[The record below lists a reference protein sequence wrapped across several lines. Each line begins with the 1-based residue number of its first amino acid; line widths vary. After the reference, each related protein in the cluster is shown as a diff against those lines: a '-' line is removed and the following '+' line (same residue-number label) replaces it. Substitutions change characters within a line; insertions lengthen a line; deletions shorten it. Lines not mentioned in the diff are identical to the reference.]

1 MNCPLATLMLLIA
14 CGLVWSQTQNDPLI
28 DHGVAVPLA
37 ECRGV
42 VTAQDSNGR
51 NLVIACSLDL
61 SPRGWILVTD
71 IDSGKTEQ
79 IHCPEGVGNSPPY
92 ASLMA
97 TNGRFYTTQGKVL
110 LEFDPTASEW
120 TFHGTPSRT
129 AACYLSF
136 TEGPDG
142 VVWAGNAYTT
152 GLVSFDPKT
161 RQVRDHGRLDEA
173 QKYLSYLAVDDA
185 GWVYGGIGT
194 ARCNIVAYSPK
205 TGEKRQIVDEQQ
217 RKVGTASVYRGLDG
231 KVYGRADL
239 KGGTQWYRLFDGQAE
254 PIEPGEKVGPAPSGA
269 IGWGN
274 KRGRFPDGR
283 RVTHYDMLDKWL
295 EVQDSSSGQARR
307 IELDY
312 RSEGSVLRVL
322 TAGPDGKVY
331 GNSAHPSRGVV
342 YDPGTGVLDYQRG
355 AIARKGFAVQGE
367 YVIGGHYGGG
377 KLYVHDTT
385 KPWHMHASA
394 PSIKGAIA
402 ATDLMKLAESREGKI
417 DYIKS
422 HDLVLFRSDE
432 YGGQIHFSLA
442 APRDGQ
448 YHLIVAPYRSP
459 GYSRVQFY
467 LDGQKTGD
475 PYMGYHKVVEP
486 GQHLSFEPVALAA
499 GQHRISIE
507 TMKAD
512 GGNPWIGIRAMS
524 LTQKP
529 PDEAITRA
537 EPANPCL
544 VAAFAPD
551 INVPWGAAAHPD
563 GKHVMIS
570 GPPGYGHL
578 GGGIGIYNLKT
589 QESTLLTHEQLV
601 PHHSIMAMAPLDSGD
616 VVCGTTV
623 SGGHGSTAVAKEAV
637 LFILDWR
644 AKKIGYQTTPV
655 KGAGQVGLL
664 RKGGDGLIYG
674 LAGKTLFVF
683 DPSSRQVLH
692 TAPLAAHG
700 ARAVNGIACAPDG
713 NIYLVLSRAII
724 KVTAGTFEVT
734 KIADTPGNANAGIA
748 VVGRRVYFAVG
759 SHLWSVGMP

>member
-1 MNCPLATLMLLIA
+1 
-14 CGLVWSQTQNDPLI
+14 
-28 DHGVAVPLA
+28 
-37 ECRGV
+37 
-42 VTAQDSNGR
+42 
-51 NLVIACSLDL
+51 
-61 SPRGWILVTD
+61 
-71 IDSGKTEQ
+71 
-79 IHCPEGVGNSPPY
+79 
-92 ASLMA
+92 MA

-110 LEFDPTASEW
+110 LEFDPTAREW
-120 TFHGTPSRT
+120 TFHGTPSRA

-152 GLVSFDPKT
+152 GLVSFGPKT
-161 RQVRDHGRLDEA
+161 RQMRDHGRLDEA

-194 ARCNIVAYSPK
+194 ARCNIVAYNPR

-217 RKVGTASVYRGLDG
+217 RKVGTASVYRGVDG

-239 KGGTQWYRLFDGQAE
+239 RDGAQWYRLADGRAE
-254 PIEPGEKVGPAPSGA
+254 RIEQGAKAARAPSGA

-274 KRGRFPDGR
+274 KRGDLPDGR

-295 EVQDSSSGQARR
+295 EVQDPSSGETRR
-307 IELDY
+307 IEFEY
-312 RSEGSVLRVL
+312 QSEGSVLRVL

-342 YDPGTGVLDYQRG
+342 YDPETGVLEYQRG
-355 AIARKGFAVQGE
+355 AIARKGFAVQGK

-385 KPWHMHASA
+385 KPWHMHATAASV
-394 PSIKGAIA
+394 KNAIA
-402 ATDLMKLAESREGKI
+402 ATDLMKLAETREGKI
-417 DYIKS
+417 DHIKS

-442 APRDGQ
+442 VPRDGQ

-459 GYSRVQFY
+459 GYCKVQFY
-467 LDGQKTGD
+467 LDGQKIGD
-475 PYMGYHKVVEP
+475 PYVGYHKVVEP
-486 GQHLSFEPVALAA
+486 GPHLASGPATLAA

-507 TMKAD
+507 TMEAD
-512 GGNPWIGIRAMS
+512 AGNPWIGIRAMS

-529 PDEAITRA
+529 LAEAITRA
-537 EPANPCL
+537 EPANPRL
-544 VAAFAPD
+544 VATFAPD

-563 GKHVMIS
+563 GKYVMIS

-578 GGGIGIYNLKT
+578 GGGIGIHNLET
-589 QESTLLTHEQLV
+589 GESILLTHEQLV
-601 PHHSIMAMAPLDSGD
+601 PHHSIMAMAPLDNGD

-637 LFILDWR
+637 LFILDWDTKEIR
-644 AKKIGYQTTPV
+644 YQTSPV
-655 KGAGQVGLL
+655 NGASEVGLL
-664 RKGGDGLIYG
+664 KKGGDGLIYG
-674 LAGKTLFVF
+674 LAGRTLFVF
-683 DPSSRQVLH
+683 DLGSRQVVH
-692 TAPLAAHG
+692 TASLG
-700 ARAVNGIACAPDG
+700 GYGGRAVNGMACGPNGD
-713 NIYLVLSRAII
+713 IYLVLSKAI
-724 KVTAGTFEVT
+724 VNVAARTFEVT

-748 VVGRRVYFAVG
+748 VVGGRVYFAVG
-759 SHLWSVGMP
+759 SHLWSVKVL